1 MFTRQDHYNQIRI
14 EAEAA
19 GMDAD
24 ELSQFI
30 ANVAHE
36 TGNFTKLK
44 ESTYYRAPRLLQIFG
59 PKTRRDGTVIP
70 GRNGLATLTQAQ
82 TICAKGAASI
92 AEFIYGGA
100 WGAKNLG
107 NISPGDGAKFIGRGY
122 IQITGK
128 SNYTK
133 YGNLIGVDLITN
145 PDKALE
151 PEIAAKIA
159 IKFWLN
165 SGASQHAIDG
175 DYLKARKAINGGDL
189 GFDEVQE
196 IAALVKDDKYVV

>member
-1 MFTRQDHYNQIRI
+1 MFTKQDHYNQIRV

-24 ELSQFI
+24 ELAQFI
-30 ANVAHE
+30 GNVAHE
-36 TGNFTKLK
+36 TANFTKLK
-44 ESTYYRAPRLLQIFG
+44 ESTLYRAPRLLQIFG

-70 GRNGLATLTQAQ
+70 GRNGLNTLAQAQ
-82 TICAKGAASI
+82 TICSKGSAGI

-122 IQITGK
+122 IQITGR
-128 SNYTK
+128 SNYTR
-133 YGNLIGVDLITN
+133 YGNLIGIDLVTN
-145 PDKALE
+145 PEKALE

-159 IKFWLN
+159 IRFWMD
-165 SGASQHAIDG
+165 SGASQLARDE
-175 DYLKARKAINGGDL
+175 DYAGARKKVNGGDL
-189 GFDEVQE
+189 GFDEVQH
-196 IAALVKDDKYVV
+196 IASLVKEDQYVV